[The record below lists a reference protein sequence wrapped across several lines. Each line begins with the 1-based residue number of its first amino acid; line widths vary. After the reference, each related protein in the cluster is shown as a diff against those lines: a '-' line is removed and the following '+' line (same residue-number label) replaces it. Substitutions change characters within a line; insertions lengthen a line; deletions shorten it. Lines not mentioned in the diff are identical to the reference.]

1 VTRALPAWAEW
12 SPAAPARP
20 WSLGVEEEVM
30 LLDPATWRLAFRIED
45 VLPVLPRELPGSVS
59 AETHGA
65 AVELATRPASSVAE
79 VAGELACLRGT
90 LAAALDGLGLR
101 AAGAGTHPAAQW
113 QETEIAAGERYQA
126 IHETMREL
134 ARREPTFALHV
145 HVGIPDP
152 EQALQ
157 ALVRLRA
164 HLPALIAL
172 SANSPYWQGRDSGMA
187 AVRLPVF
194 GGFPRTGIPRSFA
207 DYADYVEAVDVLL
220 RCGAF
225 PEPTFLWWDLRL
237 QPALGTLEVRVMDA
251 QTRIEDVE
259 ALTALVQCLV
269 RLEATGGHAPA
280 QLVERPEVL
289 DENRFLA
296 ARDGMDAALVDPA
309 RSCRRPV
316 LDVVGELL
324 AACAPH
330 AEALGCAAQL
340 RGVARLARCPG
351 YARQRALA
359 AGGTGRGGAALAPVT
374 RGLADGFE
382 REAAGLVASV

>member
-1 VTRALPAWAEW
+1 
-12 SPAAPARP
+12 
-20 WSLGVEEEVM
+20 
-30 LLDPATWRLAFRIED
+30 
-45 VLPVLPRELPGSVS
+45 
-59 AETHGA
+59 
-65 AVELATRPASSVAE
+65 VAE

-237 QPALGTLEVRVMDA
+237 QPALGTIEVRVMDA
-251 QTRIEDVE
+251 QTRIDDVS

-269 RLEATGGHAPA
+269 RLEATEGHAPA
-280 QLVERPEVL
+280 PAR
-289 DENRFLA
+289 RA
-296 ARDGMDAALVDPA
+296 ARGA
-309 RSCRRPV
+309 RREPLPRRPRR
-316 LDVVGELL
+316 DGGRTGR
-324 AACAPH
+324 PRR
-330 AEALGCAAQL
+330 QL
-340 RGVARLARCPG
+340 PASPSWTSWRSSWRRARRTPRRWAVR
-351 YARQRALA
+351 RA
-359 AGGTGRGGAALAPVT
+359 GRGGGAGPLP
-374 RGLADGFE
+374 GLCA
-382 REAAGLVASV
+382 AAGARGRRDGAGRRRPRPRHPRPGRRLRA

>member
-1 VTRALPAWAEW
+1 
-12 SPAAPARP
+12 
-20 WSLGVEEEVM
+20 
-30 LLDPATWRLAFRIED
+30 
-45 VLPVLPRELPGSVS
+45 VLPPELPGSVS

-65 AVELATRPASSVAE
+65 AVELATRPASCVAE
-79 VAGELACLRGT
+79 AAAGLASLRGI
-90 LAAALDGLGLR
+90 LATALDGLGLR
-101 AAGAGTHPAAQW
+101 AAAAGTHPAAQW
-113 QETEIAAGERYQA
+113 QETEIAPGIRYQV

-152 EQALQ
+152 EQALG

-172 SANSPYWQGRDSGMA
+172 SANSPFWQGRDSGLA
-187 AVRLPVF
+187 AARLPVF
-194 GGFPRTGIPRSFA
+194 GGFPRTGIPRRFA

-251 QTRIEDVE
+251 QTRIADVE

-269 RLEATGGHAPA
+269 RLEATGSHAHPE
-280 QLVERPEVL
+280 LVARPEVL

-296 ARDGMDAALVDPA
+296 VRDGMGARLVDPA
-309 RSCRRPV
+309 GSCRRPV
-316 LDVVGELL
+316 LDLVDELL
-324 AACAPH
+324 EVCAPH
-330 AEALGCAAQL
+330 AEVLGCAREL
-340 RGVARLARCPG
+340 GKVAELARSPG
-351 YARQRALA
+351 DARQRALA
-359 AGGTGRGGAALAPVT
+359 AGATGSGGAGLAPVT
-374 RGLADGFE
+374 RGLADGFA
-382 REAAGLVASV
+382 REAAGLVSSA

>member
-1 VTRALPAWAEW
+1 MTGGLPGWARW
-12 SPAAPARP
+12 NPAAAARP

-30 LLDPATWRLAFRIED
+30 LLDPVTWRLAFRIDD
-45 VLPVLPRELPGSVS
+45 VLAALPQGLRGAVS

-65 AVELATRPASSVAE
+65 AVELATRPAGCVAE
-79 VAGELACLRGT
+79 AARDLA
-90 LAAALDGLGLR
+90 GLR
-101 AAGAGTHPAAQW
+101 DMLAVTLDAVGLRPAAAGTHPSAQW
-113 QETEIAAGERYQA
+113 QETEIAAGARYLA
-126 IHETMREL
+126 IHDSMREL

-152 EQALQ
+152 EQALR
-157 ALVRLRA
+157 ALVALRA

-194 GGFPRTGIPRSFA
+194 GGFPRTGIPRRFA

-220 RCGAF
+220 RCRAL
-225 PEPTFLWWDLRL
+225 PEPTFLWWDVRL
-237 QPALGTLEVRVMDA
+237 QPVLGTLEVRVMDA
-251 QTRIEDVE
+251 QTRLEDVA

-269 RLEATGGHAPA
+269 RLEVTEGYAPA

-289 DENRFLA
+289 DENRFIA
-296 ARDGMDAALVDPA
+296 SRDGMEAQLVDPG

-330 AEALGCAAQL
+330 AEDLGCAAEL
-340 RGVARLARCPG
+340 RHVEVLARDPG
-351 YARQRALA
+351 YARQRRRAAAEPDAGGLA
-359 AGGTGRGGAALAPVT
+359 AVARH
-374 RGLADGFE
+374 LADGYAE
-382 REAAGLVASV
+382 DGAGLVALS

>member
-1 VTRALPAWAEW
+1 
-12 SPAAPARP
+12 
-20 WSLGVEEEVM
+20 
-30 LLDPATWRLAFRIED
+30 
-45 VLPVLPRELPGSVS
+45 
-59 AETHGA
+59 
-65 AVELATRPASSVAE
+65 VAE

-251 QTRIEDVE
+251 QTRIDDVE
-259 ALTALVQCLV
+259 RADRPRAVPRAPRGDGGPRARASSSSGPRCSTRTASSPP
-269 RLEATGGHAPA
+269 ATGWTPHWSTPA
-280 QLVERPEVL
+280 AAAGVPSSTSSGSSWRRARRTPRPWAV
-289 DENRFLA
+289 RRSCAGWRGSPA
-296 ARDGMDAALVDPA
+296 ARAMRGSGRSRPA
-309 RSCRRPV
+309 
-316 LDVVGELL
+316 
-324 AACAPH
+324 
-330 AEALGCAAQL
+330 
-340 RGVARLARCPG
+340 
-351 YARQRALA
+351 
-359 AGGTGRGGAALAPVT
+359 GRGGAAP
-374 RGLADGFE
+374 
-382 REAAGLVASV
+382 ASPPSPRPGRRLRA